1 MKFNGKHIAIAAGLG
16 AVLALSPVAGTVGTA
31 FANDGEAVQ
40 AAQAQSYF
48 VGFSITDPETGTQVD
63 MSNYMTDGDGTEKV
77 DTSKVPTVP
86 EHEGWEF
93 AGWQLDGEIYST
105 EELGSC
111 VVWEDTVFETAWTYV
126 GADEPAEPEAKT
138 FTFRLVDNEGNVID
152 EDATCTEGSPLSEM
166 SGAWDEST
174 WGSDLMS
181 PSKEGYRF
189 LGWKM
194 YGDNFIDLDETYAV
208 ADGITLT
215 AYFEKVD
222 EPVEP
227 EQRYIAVNYW
237 DGDTLLGTGA
247 VLNGTADWSGIVDP
261 AKDGYTFLGWSFEG
275 EETVYADLSGVR
287 VAYDDTITEIDVY
300 ANWEEDEAPVP
311 EDRYITVNYWDGD
324 TLLGT
329 GAVLNKTNQWSG
341 IVDPAKDGYTFL
353 GWRFEGDS
361 EVTPDLDQVVF
372 GADETVTEINLYA
385 EWEKAADP
393 VAETHKVTFDDRL
406 SDTENLVVEVED
418 GGVVSEPP
426 APTCT
431 GWKFEGWYSD
441 TGLTQE
447 YDFSAPVTSDMT
459 LWAKW
464 SKVADEGAGDDGE
477 QGGGA
482 ADPTDSA
489 DAGEAS
495 PDKAAAEQASSSD
508 GASDAAL
515 PETGDLAGAA
525 AAIVGVAG
533 AAAAG
538 AGAILGKRRK

>member
-40 AAQAQSYF
+40 AVQAQSYF

-77 DTSKVPTVP
+77 DTSKVPAVP

-93 AGWQLDGEIYST
+93 AGWQLDGELYST

-194 YGDNFIDLDETYAV
+194 YGDNFIALDETYAV

-261 AKDGYTFLGWSFEG
+261 AKDGYTFLGW
-275 EETVYADLSGVR
+275 
-287 VAYDDTITEIDVY
+287 
-300 ANWEEDEAPVP
+300 
-311 EDRYITVNYWDGD
+311 
-324 TLLGT
+324 
-329 GAVLNKTNQWSG
+329 
-341 IVDPAKDGYTFL
+341 
-353 GWRFEGDS
+353 RFEGDS

-393 VAETHKVTFDDRL
+393 VAETHKVIFDDRL
-406 SDTENLVVEVED
+406 SDTENLVVGVED
-418 GGVVSEPP
+418 GDVVSEPP
-426 APTCT
+426 APTCA

-477 QGGGA
+477 QSDGA
-482 ADPTDSA
+482 AGSTDSGST
-489 DAGEAS
+489 GEAAA
-495 PDKAAAEQASSSD
+495 DEAAAEKASSND
-508 GASDAAL
+508 TASDDAL

-533 AAAAG
+533 AVAAG
-538 AGAILGKRRK
+538 AGTVLGKRRK